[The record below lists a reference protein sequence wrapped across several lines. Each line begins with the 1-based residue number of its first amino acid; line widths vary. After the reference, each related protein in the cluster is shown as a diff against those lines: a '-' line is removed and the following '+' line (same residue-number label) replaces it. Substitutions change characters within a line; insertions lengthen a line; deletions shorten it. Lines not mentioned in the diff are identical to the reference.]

1 MATTIKKV
9 TDYKTLPYLD
19 IPKTEKENCVL
30 ESVKILSQSE
40 TIHLFY

>member
-9 TDYKTLPYLD
+9 SDYMTLPYLD

-30 ESVKILSQSE
+30 ESIKILLQSE
-40 TIHLFY
+40 TIYLFY